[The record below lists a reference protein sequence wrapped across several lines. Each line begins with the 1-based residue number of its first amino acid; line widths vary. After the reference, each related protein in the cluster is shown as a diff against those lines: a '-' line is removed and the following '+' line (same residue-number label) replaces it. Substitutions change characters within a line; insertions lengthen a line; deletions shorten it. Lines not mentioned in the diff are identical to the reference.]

1 MELRVNRFKSC
12 EKSTLGRLFVDGV
25 EECYTLEDVVR
36 PDGEK
41 VDGKTAI
48 PAGTYNVII
57 DASTRFKRD
66 MPHILDVPNFT
77 GVRIHSGNTDA
88 DTEGCIL
95 LGSAVEN
102 DDFVS
107 GSHDAFNAFYPKLKA
122 AIDAGED
129 VNITIHDVPRASTF
143 PIPS

>member
-1 MELRVNRFKSC
+1 MELRVNRFKKT
-12 EKSTLGRLFVDGV
+12 EKATLGRLIIDGAV
-25 EECYTLEDVVR
+25 ECYTLEDVVR
-36 PDGEK
+36 PDGVK
-41 VDGKTAI
+41 VDGQTAI

-66 MPHILDVPNFT
+66 MPHIMDVPNFT

-95 LGSAVEN
+95 LGTKIEN
-102 DDFVS
+102 DDFIS
-107 GSHDAFNAFYPKLKA
+107 GSKDAFNAFFPKLKA

-129 VNITIHDVPRASTF
+129 VTILIHEDFGS
-143 PIPS
+143 

>member
-1 MELRVNRFKSC
+1 MELRVNRFKRT
-12 EKSTLGRLFVDGV
+12 EKATLGRLFVDGV
-25 EECYTLEDVVR
+25 AECYTLEDVVR

-41 VDGKTAI
+41 VDGATAI

-66 MPHILDVPNFT
+66 MPHIMDVPNFT

-95 LGSAVEN
+95 LGTAIKD
-102 DDFVS
+102 DDFIS
-107 GSHDAFNAFYPKLKA
+107 GSKEAFNTFFPKLQA
-122 AIDAGED
+122 VINAGED
-129 VNITIHDVPRASTF
+129 AEILIHNA
-143 PIPS
+143 

>member
-1 MELRVNRFKSC
+1 MNLLVQRKKSSS
-12 EKSTLGRLFVDGV
+12 KATIGDLYIDGIWQCV
-25 EECYTLEDVVR
+25 TLEDVVR

-41 VDGKTAI
+41 VDGATAI
-48 PAGTYNVII
+48 PADTYNVII

-95 LGSAVEN
+95 LGTAIKD
-102 DDFVS
+102 DDFIS
-107 GSHDAFNAFYPKLKA
+107 GSKDAFNAFFPKLKA
-122 AIDAGED
+122 ALEAGESAE
-129 VNITIHDVPRASTF
+129 VLIHNA
-143 PIPS
+143 